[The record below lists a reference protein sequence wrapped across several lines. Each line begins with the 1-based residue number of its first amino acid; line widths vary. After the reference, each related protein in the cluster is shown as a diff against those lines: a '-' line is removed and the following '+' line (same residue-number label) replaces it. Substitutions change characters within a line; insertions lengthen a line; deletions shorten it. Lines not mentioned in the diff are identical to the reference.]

1 MNTKAIA
8 YDLGVAGVAI
18 TLWLAPWDMAR
29 AIGYASS
36 VAFSG
41 RAYLTGVSLIAKER
55 RNDEKEAITY
65 EAEVDFYEQLVGNHV
80 DAELQIK
87 SLEIE
92 NKLLQRLSPL
102 LAMKHQL
109 DKQLA
114 NCIDTQL
121 DRDIDA
127 VSTEAKTLDG
137 VSESEENPEQFREK
151 FPENLDATSW
161 KAILKAFANG
171 ATRKEIITDVLSCPS
186 TEEKMGGQYLDYL
199 KGKYMD
205 V

>member
-8 YDLGVAGVAI
+8 YDLGVAGIAI
-18 TLWLAPWDMAR
+18 TLWLAPWDIAR

-41 RAYLTGVSLIAKER
+41 RAYLTGVFLIAKER

-92 NKLLQRLSPL
+92 NKLLQRLAPL

-109 DKQLA
+109 DRQLD
-114 NCIDTQL
+114 NCIGSQVDKKL
-121 DRDIDA
+121 D
-127 VSTEAKTLDG
+127 VVPTEEKALDG
-137 VSESEENPEQFREK
+137 ASESEENPEQFRER

-161 KAILKAFANG
+161 KAILKALANG
-171 ATRKEIITDVLSCPS
+171 ATKKEIITDVLGCPS
-186 TEEKMGGQYLDYL
+186 TDEKMGGQYLDYL

-205 V
+205 I

>member
-18 TLWLAPWDMAR
+18 TLWLAPWDVAR

-36 VAFSG
+36 VVFSG
-41 RAYLTGVSLIAKER
+41 RAYLTGVSLVARER

-92 NKLLQRLSPL
+92 NKLLQRLAPL

-109 DKQLA
+109 DRQLD
-114 NCIDTQL
+114 NCIGSQVDKKL
-121 DRDIDA
+121 D
-127 VSTEAKTLDG
+127 VVPTEEKALDG
-137 VSESEENPEQFREK
+137 ASESEENPEQFRER

-161 KAILKAFANG
+161 KAILKALANG
-171 ATRKEIITDVLSCPS
+171 ATKKEIITDVLGCPS
-186 TEEKMGGQYLDYL
+186 TDEKMGGQYLDYL

-205 V
+205 I

>member
-8 YDLGVAGVAI
+8 YDLGVAGIAI
-18 TLWLAPWDMAR
+18 TLWLAPWDIAR

-41 RAYLTGVSLIAKER
+41 RAYLTGVSLIARER

-92 NKLLQRLSPL
+92 NKLLQRLAPL

-109 DKQLA
+109 DR
-114 NCIDTQL
+114 QL
-121 DRDIDA
+121 DSSIVSQVDKNLDA
-127 VSTEAKTLDG
+127 VPTEEKALDG
-137 VSESEENPEQFREK
+137 VSESKENPEQFRER
-151 FPENLDATSW
+151 FPENMDATSW
-161 KAILKAFANG
+161 KAILKALANG
-171 ATRKEIITDVLSCPS
+171 ATRKEIIADVLSCPS
-186 TEEKMGGQYLDYL
+186 AEEKLGGQYLDYL
-199 KGKYMD
+199 KGRYMD
-205 V
+205 I

>member
-1 MNTKAIA
+1 MNSKAIA
-8 YDLGVAGVAI
+8 YDLGVAGIAI
-18 TLWLAPWDMAR
+18 TLWLAPWDIAR

-41 RAYLTGVSLIAKER
+41 RAYLTGISLISKER

-80 DAELQIK
+80 DAELQVK

-92 NKLLQRLSPL
+92 NRLLQRLSPL

-114 NCIDTQL
+114 SCIGNQL

-127 VSTEAKTLDG
+127 VPTEEKALDG
-137 VSESEENPEQFREK
+137 ASEPEEKPEQFRER

-161 KAILKAFANG
+161 KAILKALGNG
-171 ATRKEIITDVLSCPS
+171 ATRKEIIADVLSCPS
-186 TEEKMGGQYLDYL
+186 AEEKLGGQYLDYL

-205 V
+205 I

>member
-18 TLWLAPWDMAR
+18 TLWLAPWDVAR

-92 NKLLQRLSPL
+92 NKLLQRLAPL

-109 DKQLA
+109 DKQLDG
-114 NCIDTQL
+114 CIGSQADKALEAMSAKQKPL
-121 DRDIDA
+121 NDA
-127 VSTEAKTLDG
+127 
-137 VSESEENPEQFREK
+137 SESGENPEQFRER
-151 FPENLDATSW
+151 FAENLDATSW
-161 KAILKAFANG
+161 KAVLKALANG
-171 ATRKEIITDVLSCPS
+171 ATRKEIITDVLACPS
-186 TEEKMGGQYLDYL
+186 TEEKLGGQYLDYL

-205 V
+205 I